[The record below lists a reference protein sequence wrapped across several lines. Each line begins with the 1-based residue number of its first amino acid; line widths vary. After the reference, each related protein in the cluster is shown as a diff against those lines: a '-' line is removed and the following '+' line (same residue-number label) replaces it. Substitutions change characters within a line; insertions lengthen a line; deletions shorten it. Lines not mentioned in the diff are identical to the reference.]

1 MLGGY
6 ELPLSTG
13 LIFLSAGLLLAAFTY
28 LMAWI
33 FAPKRLSPPHGLRAS
48 TGRRRIHLVART
60 IPDFHYVAALSFS
73 ILIPVAALILLGL
86 SSVSSAPTVENRE
99 LLVMGVLY
107 ILVAISLILIYLLK
121 RGFLSWK

>member
-1 MLGGY
+1 MSGGY

-13 LIFLSAGLLLAAFTY
+13 LIFLSAGLLFAAFTY

-33 FAPKRLSPPHGLRAS
+33 FAPKRLSPPHGLRAF
-48 TGRRRIHLVART
+48 TGRRKIHLVART

-73 ILIPVAALILLGL
+73 ILIPVSALILLGL
-86 SSVSSAPTVENRE
+86 SSAATVESKG
-99 LLVMGVLY
+99 LLAIGVLY
-107 ILVAISLILIYLLK
+107 ILVALSLILIYLLK

>member
-1 MLGGY
+1 MSGGY

-13 LIFLSAGLLLAAFTY
+13 LIFLLAGLLLAAFTY

-33 FAPKRLSPPHGLRAS
+33 FAPKRLSPLHGLRTS
-48 TGRRRIHLVART
+48 TGRRKIHLVARS

-73 ILIPVAALILLGL
+73 ILIPVSALILLGL
-86 SSVSSAPTVENRE
+86 SSAPTTESRG
-99 LLVMGVLY
+99 LLAIGVLY
-107 ILVAISLILIYLLK
+107 ILVALSLILIYLLK